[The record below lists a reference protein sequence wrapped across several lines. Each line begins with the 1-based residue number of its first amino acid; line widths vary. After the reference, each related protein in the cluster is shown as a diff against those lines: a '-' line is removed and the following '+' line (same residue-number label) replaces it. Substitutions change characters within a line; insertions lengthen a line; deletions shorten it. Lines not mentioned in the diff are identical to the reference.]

1 MRKLSVKSFNKWAKK
16 SNLKNQDLI
25 DTIFNLENGL
35 SSSNLGNH
43 LFKVRVKRE
52 HSGKSSGFRTVVVFQ
67 KQNRAIYLYGFG
79 KNEKENISKTELE
92 YFKKLANDLLALD
105 NIQLDKLIDN
115 KILFDLEKIK

>member
-105 NIQLDKLIDN
+105 NIQLDKLIN
-115 KILFDLEKIK
+115 NRILFVLEKIK